1 MSLQRDPTAIEA
13 TNSGQHQR
21 REGKYEHLMYAV
33 FDLDVQIASSSVFA
47 NHKPPW
53 INGNA
58 LCAIISFIDP
68 NKSIRQL
75 KHVVSKAA

>member
-1 MSLQRDPTAIEA
+1 MQGHKKSNDWPDR
-13 TNSGQHQR
+13 
-21 REGKYEHLMYAV
+21 V
-33 FDLDVQIASSSVFA
+33 FDLDEQTASSSFFA